1 MNAQISYSH
10 IVHGIQ
16 LAYLVAGLCGVRLRE
31 EISGNPKM
39 LVCGEDCG
47 YDPPIEAE
55 LGFELW
61 AALRYSMLHA
71 PDALGEEMPS
81 MAMFPT
87 RGYGFLTS

>member
-1 MNAQISYSH
+1 MNIYIDESIH
-10 IVHGIQ
+10 EKFGFML
-16 LAYLVAGLCGVRLRE
+16 LAL
-31 EISGNPKM
+31 GNPKM
-39 LVCGEDCG
+39 LVYGEDCW